1 MFSGE
6 RALSSILPLLGKAKV
21 MSASRALVNQRPS
34 LSVTNR
40 QNTSLVRSHKQVEVA
55 FFRLFGL
62 GLLEQ

>member
-34 LSVTNR
+34 LSVTDR
-40 QNTSLVRSHKQVEVA
+40 QNTRLVR
-55 FFRLFGL
+55 RLKL
-62 GLLEQ
+62 TNHSVC

>member
-34 LSVTNR
+34 LSVTDR
-40 QNTSLVRSHKQVEVA
+40 QNTRLVRSHKQVEVA
-55 FFRLFGL
+55 FFRLVGR